1 MPPTRRTVLAL
12 SNALVAGSLLPGC
25 LGPLSSDGSNVNVE
39 TVTGDPNP
47 NPATAKASALSELA
61 RGNAAFGL
69 TLLSSLAEGEPA
81 KNQFVSPY
89 SVSVALAMTYAGARG
104 ETRTQMAEALRFPLD
119 GASLHAVFGETDE
132 RLAANDR
139 DDSGKDVPFQL
150 TTANAI
156 WGQRGYPWR
165 DDFLTTLTTYYD
177 AGLNV
182 YDFDEK
188 HDEATETI
196 NDWVAERTEG
206 GITDLLPKGAL
217 GSLTRLVLTNA
228 VYFRATWAEPFEKDR
243 TERRP
248 FTALDGTTSRVPT
261 MCQSESFPYATVD
274 GHQIIELP
282 YVGDEVGMVVVLPE
296 EGTFEEF
303 ARSLDA
309 DRLAALVESMESR
322 DGTIALPR
330 FTIES
335 SFELPETLAKLGMPV
350 AFSNA
355 ADFGGMADL
364 AKTGEQLRID
374 DVLHKSYIAVDEE
387 GTEAAA
393 ATAVEVKASSA
404 ALDPFEMTVDRP
416 FFFLIRHRP
425 TDAVLFLGRVVDA
438 DAARPD

>member
-1 MPPTRRTVLAL
+1 M
-12 SNALVAGSLLPGC
+12 
-25 LGPLSSDGSNVNVE
+25 NVE
-39 TVTGDPNP
+39 TMTGGLNP

-69 TLLSSLAEGEPA
+69 TLLSSLAEGESA

-89 SVSVALAMTYAGARG
+89 SISVALAMTYAGARG

-119 GASLHAVFGETDE
+119 GASLHAAFGETDE
-132 RLAANDR
+132 RLAANDG

-177 AGLNV
+177 AGLNI
-182 YDFDEK
+182 YDFEEN

-206 GITDLLPKGAL
+206 RITDLLPKGAL

-243 TERRP
+243 TEQRP

-261 MCQSESFPYATVD
+261 MRQSESFPYATVD

-282 YVGDEVGMVVVLPE
+282 YVGDEVGMAVVLPE

-303 ARSLDA
+303 ARSLDV

-364 AKTGEQLRID
+364 EKTSEQLRID
-374 DVLHKSYIAVDEE
+374 DVLHKSYVAVDEE

>member
-1 MPPTRRTVLAL
+1 M
-12 SNALVAGSLLPGC
+12 
-25 LGPLSSDGSNVNVE
+25 
-39 TVTGDPNP
+39 TGGLNP

-69 TLLSSLAEGEPA
+69 TLLSSLAEGESA

-89 SVSVALAMTYAGARG
+89 SISVALAMTYAGARG

-119 GASLHAVFGETDE
+119 GASLHAAFGETDE
-132 RLAANDR
+132 RLAANDG

-177 AGLNV
+177 AGLNI
-182 YDFDEK
+182 YDFEEN

-206 GITDLLPKGAL
+206 RITDLLPKGAL

-243 TERRP
+243 TEQRP

-261 MCQSESFPYATVD
+261 MRQSESFPYATVD

-282 YVGDEVGMVVVLPE
+282 YVGDEVGMAVVLPE

-303 ARSLDA
+303 ARSLDV

-364 AKTGEQLRID
+364 EKTSEQLRID
-374 DVLHKSYIAVDEE
+374 DVLHKSYVAVDEE